1 MLHERWILL
10 LLMPLISGD
19 IRLCMNWLA
28 TRRMLRNTM
37 PCERCNNLCRL
48 NHYQQGIDDWRSA
61 CNGCKFTASVRSG
74 SFFDKSHIPLSR
86 IILLIYYWAKM
97 TQQTTVREEL
107 EIGSDHTTVDWY
119 NFCRDVCEHYLVN
132 NPVQIGGIDLD
143 DNGNIVPKVV
153 EIDESKF
160 FHRKYHRGQWREGH
174 WVFGGIERGSNKCFF
189 FEVDRRDEA
198 TLRPLIEQ
206 WILPGTKIISDGWRA
221 YNNINAYQDGIY
233 QHDVIIHEQNFV
245 DPHNRNIH
253 TQNVESMWSRAKRMF
268 RKMYGTSRALFESYL
283 VEFMWR
289 ESFGRDNPFSAILCN
304 IADQYRL

>member
-1 MLHERWILL
+1 MPRHRGDSQLVDPDSIMNQNQMLHERWILL

-28 TRRMLRNTM
+28 TRRMLKNTM
-37 PCERCNNLCRL
+37 PCARCNNLCRL
-48 NHYQQGIDDWRSA
+48 NHYQQGIDDWRWA
-61 CNGCKFTASVRSG
+61 CNGCN
-74 SFFDKSHIPLSR
+74 
-86 IILLIYYWAKM
+86 
-97 TQQTTVREEL
+97 
-107 EIGSDHTTVDWY
+107 WY

-174 WVFGGIERGSNKCFF
+174 WVFGGIERGSNKCFLV
-189 FEVDRRDEA
+189 EVDRRDEA